1 LANGLSLQGKRAPLE
16 QRRFS
21 MHDFWS
27 ELRALHRLP
36 SEEEKKPL
44 TIEEYGDMV
53 SLLNKLRLDTW
64 RDLAENLPGNHIM
77 TVRALLDHHELA
89 VLYAALD
96 EEVNEDNP
104 LRQWL
109 DAARGH
115 SRRAKKEVADSGQNF
130 IKNPGFEAGLDG
142 WKPFTWPPGSP
153 PPQLT
158 FDTQVVREGRQSLRI
173 DAVRPTDCGCY
184 QEIMLKP
191 GHRYRFSGWVRTRG
205 LVSRGA
211 SVLGTFHIH
220 ARATNDFICKGT
232 NHDGNT
238 AWTMVSFTFNTRPND
253 GLIRIVLFLAGFGQ
267 GTGTVWFDD
276 LQIVE
281 VDPPK

>member
-1 LANGLSLQGKRAPLE
+1 
-16 QRRFS
+16 
-21 MHDFWS
+21 
-27 ELRALHRLP
+27 
-36 SEEEKKPL
+36 
-44 TIEEYGDMV
+44 MV

-77 TVRALLDHHELA
+77 TVRALLDHHELE

-104 LRQWL
+104 LSQWL
-109 DAARGH
+109 DTARGH
-115 SRRAKKEVADSGQNF
+115 QRRAKKEAAEPGQNL

-142 WKPFTWPPGSP
+142 WKLFTWPPGSP
-153 PPQLT
+153 LPRLD
-158 FDTQVVREGRQSLRI
+158 FDTQVVREGRQSLRM

-184 QEIMLKP
+184 QEILLKP
-191 GHRYRFSGWVRTRG
+191 GHYYLFSGWVRTRG

-220 ARATNDFICKGT
+220 ARATNDFIHKEP
-232 NHDGNT
+232 NHDGD
-238 AWTMVSFTFNTRPND
+238 ADWKMVSFTFKTRPDD
-253 GLIRIVLFLAGFGQ
+253 GLVRIVLFLAGFGQ

-276 LQIVE
+276 LKVE
-281 VDPPK
+281 EVSPPVQERSATQRE